1 MITPNIEERLETV
14 INKLR
19 EWRTVKKEFL
29 PVVYTDKVHD
39 KQTLPTDFDGWKPF
53 DAPYT
58 IYDREHYYWFKANF
72 EVAKSAPTQ
81 KAYFFLDNHIDGRF
95 VASTIRPQG
104 LLYLNGK
111 LVQGIDI
118 NHGDVLLEDGKYE
131 MYLLFY
137 SHTFDR
143 YLPMDFSVKY
153 VDERINALYYDLF
166 VPFQALKLQATNSNE
181 YVLSASVLEKALNL
195 LDFRNVYSE
204 EFYASIEKTSAYMAE
219 NYYGG
224 ICGSRNSVAC
234 IGHTHIDVAWMWT
247 LAQTKEKVERSFST
261 VLKLMEEYPEYRF
274 FSSQPQLFDY
284 LKERNPELYGRVKEK
299 ILEGRW
305 EVDGSMW
312 VEADCNLTSGES
324 LVRQILF
331 GKKFFKEEFGKECD
345 TIWLPDVFGYS
356 AALPQIMKKSGL
368 DNFVTAKIGW
378 NDTNRMPYDV
388 FKWRGIDGSEV
399 FAYFLSTCECDPR
412 KGVYDNTY
420 TTYTAP
426 INPMYI
432 LGTWNRF
439 QQKEFSDSVIMSYG
453 WGDGGG
459 GPMRE
464 DIEQERRLSYGLP
477 GIPKATIQPLDSTL
491 REIKQKFDKNIEELQ
506 RQPVWNGEL
515 YFEYHRGTLSSVPE
529 VKMNNRKGEF
539 ALMNTELFGVLSNLL
554 CGMEYPKAEIDGIW
568 KLLLVNQFHDIL
580 PGSSIGD
587 VYEDSRAQF
596 QTIFAESH
604 AKINAALDAI
614 AKEIKTEGGLLVFNP
629 NGFTADGTV
638 CVDGKTRIVKQ
649 IPAFGYAMVEGKATE
664 DSRVQ
669 ISSYVLENSYYKVCF
684 DKSGAIISLI
694 DKRADR
700 ELVKAGAKLNQMIAY
715 LDTPYQYDNWEMT
728 PYHKQ
733 NKWILAEDAEFMP
746 LDEGDRKGFE
756 ITKRYGMSVIKQK
769 IYLYEEGI
777 DRIDFVT
784 DVSWKEKNQLL
795 KTEFPFDIMAE
806 KACYDIQFGH
816 VERATHDNTSWD
828 SARFESAG
836 QKWVDVSE
844 NNYGVA
850 ILNDGKYGF
859 GVDNGS
865 LSMTML
871 KSGSFP
877 FDGASDIVPTFIYSI
892 VPHAHRGCNGGIVE
906 KSYVLNRPF
915 IAKTVQ
921 KNTAGG
927 LPQSFSLLHCLTSG
941 VIMETVKAAENGDGV
956 IVRMYEAYKE
966 RKTVRVC
973 IPNAK
978 AVVLCDLNENEI
990 ETLDLNAETVAFNIK
1005 PFEIITL
1012 KIKGLSYGENII
1024 DEGSECRR

>member
-14 INKLR
+14 IRKLK
-19 EWRTVKKEFL
+19 EWRTVKTAFL
-29 PVVYTDKVHD
+29 PVEYTDIVED
-39 KQTLPTDFDGWKPF
+39 KQTLPVRFDGWKAF

-58 IYDREHYYWFKANF
+58 IYEKEKYFWFKAEF
-72 EVAKSAPTQ
+72 EVARSSAHQ
-81 KAYFFLDNHIDGRF
+81 KAYFYLDNHIDGRF

-111 LVQGIDI
+111 LVQGVDI
-118 NHGDVLLEDGKYE
+118 NHGDVLLDDGKYE

-143 YLPMDFSVKY
+143 YLPMDFSIKY

-166 VPFQALKLQATNSNE
+166 VPFQALKLQEKTSND
-181 YVLSASVLEKALNL
+181 YVLSASVLEKALNM
-195 LDFRNVYSE
+195 LDLRKAYSDA
-204 EFYASIEKTSAYMAE
+204 FYASIEKTRAFMAKE
-219 NYYGG
+219 FYGG
-224 ICGSRNSVAC
+224 VCGSRNVVHC

-261 VLKLMEEYPEYRF
+261 VLKLMDEYPEYRF
-274 FSSQPQLFDY
+274 FSSQPQLFEF
-284 LKERNPELYGRVKEK
+284 LKERNPELYARVKEK

-331 GKKFFKEEFGKECD
+331 GKRFFKEEFGKDCD

-356 AALPQIMKKSGL
+356 AALPQIMQKSGL
-368 DNFVTAKIGW
+368 KNFITAKIGW
-378 NDTNRMPYDV
+378 NDTNRMPYDI

-412 KGVYDNTY
+412 NGVYDNTY

-439 QQKEFSDSVIMSYG
+439 QQKEFSNDVVMSYG

-464 DIEQERRLSYGLP
+464 DIEQQRRLAYGLP
-477 GIPKATIQPLDSTL
+477 GVPKAEIQPLKTTV
-491 REIKQKFDKNIEELQ
+491 RTIKENFEKNIDELQ

-539 ALMNTELFGVLSNLL
+539 ALMNAELFGVLGNAI
-554 CGMEYPKAEIDGIW
+554 CGKEYPQAALNKNW
-568 KLLLVNQFHDIL
+568 KVLLLNQFHDIL

-587 VYEDSRAQF
+587 VYADSKRQF
-596 QTIFAESH
+596 EGLFAEL
-604 AKINAALDAI
+604 APMIEERLTAI
-614 AKEIKTEGGLLVFNP
+614 AKQVKTSGGTLVFNP
-629 NGFTADGTV
+629 NGFTANGTFV
-638 CVDGKTRIVKQ
+638 SDGKTYIARD
-649 IPAFGYAMVEGKATE
+649 IPALGYKIVQKTE
-664 DSRVQ
+664 NPDEV
-669 ISSYVLENSYYKVCF
+669 SYGERTLENAYYKITF
-684 DKSGAIISLI
+684 APSGAICSLI
-694 DKRADR
+694 DKREKR
-700 ELVKAGAKLNQMIAY
+700 ELVKAGKLVNELVVFQ
-715 LDTPYQYDNWEMT
+715 DTPFQYDNWEMA

-733 NKWILAEDAEFMP
+733 NKWTLSEDADFSV
-746 LDEGDRKGFE
+746 LDEGDRKGFC
-756 ITKRYGMSVIKQK
+756 IIKRYGESTVTQK
-769 IYLYEEGI
+769 VYLYADGI

-784 DVSWKEKNQLL
+784 DVDWKEKNQLL
-795 KTEFPFDIMAE
+795 KTVFAFDIMAE
-806 KACYDIQFGH
+806 KAKYDIQFGH

-859 GVDNGS
+859 GVDDGE
-865 LSMTML
+865 LSMTVL

-877 FDGASDIVPTFIYSI
+877 FDGASDYVPTFTYAIL
-892 VPHAHRGCNGGIVE
+892 PHKHSGCNGGVVE

-915 IAKTVQ
+915 FAVEVQ
-921 KNTAGG
+921 ENANGV
-927 LPQSFSLLHCLTSG
+927 LPEEFSLLSVETDG
-941 VIMETVKAAENGDGV
+941 VILETVKRSECGDGV
-956 IVRMYEAYKE
+956 IARMYEGYKE
-966 RKTVRVC
+966 RKAVTLR
-973 IPNAK
+973 IPLATE
-978 AVVLCDLNENEI
+978 VSLCDLNEEEI
-990 ETLDLNAETVAFNIK
+990 QTLPIQDGIVTFNIK
-1005 PFEIITL
+1005 PFEMITL
-1012 KIKGLSYGENII
+1012 KIKGLSYGENRINK
-1024 DEGSECRR
+1024 